1 MKITEEN
8 TISELVL
15 RDDFKSLTEQFSILT
30 LNSEGYFLLVGTDF
44 KVIAFN
50 KEFHDLYLQHF
61 GFNVSI
67 GDSILEYTPAERVK
81 EVKTIYSNA
90 FIGIV
95 YGCEIDLPLAENK
108 KLVFKSSYRPAYN
121 AQKEII
127 GAILHSY
134 DITGFKKLEIE
145 KDQAKRQIELDNS
158 NFRALIDHS
167 PDMIWS
173 FDLNF
178 NLINYNTLFEQFVN
192 STFNIKVQAN
202 QNYIEVLKDYPKRD
216 LFQKATEVCFG
227 GKHFKYIDH
236 FVEGTKEIW
245 HEINFNPI
253 FSLETKKVSGVAC
266 ISRDITEIKTNEKR
280 LILSEKRQKQAQKI
294 AGLGSWHF
302 DLKTKL
308 SSLSDEA
315 LHLFDIPASEFD
327 YQYSSLLKHIHVDD
341 LILFQNAISEAVLLK
356 KDFSLYYRIVKDDDS
371 IVHVYTDTDFEYDDD
386 GNAIGFYGIILDV
399 SDRVLKEA
407 ELKKLLFL
415 TQKHNEWL
423 NNFTHIVSHNIR
435 SNNNNIKSLVELL
448 TENSES
454 DRHLLLKMLK
464 TSTNKLDETI
474 YHLSEF
480 VRFQNQNEKNYA
492 LLNLKKEIA
501 KTTDGINQHI
511 IKTNST
517 IINEVN
523 EATFIRVVP
532 AFLESILMNMLTN
545 AIKYR
550 SPDRPL
556 ILKYSCEQIE
566 DYCVLK
572 IEDNGIGIDLDKHR
586 NSIFGLFK
594 TFNGNSDSV
603 GLGLFMTK
611 NQVELMQGKIEIE
624 STLGKGTIFK
634 IYFYEKN

>member
-1 MKITEEN
+1 MKNTEEN
-8 TISELVL
+8 IILEILE
-15 RDDFKSLTEQFSILT
+15 RDDSMALAEQFSILT
-30 LNSEGYFLLVGTDF
+30 LNSEGYFLLVGNDY
-44 KVIAFN
+44 KIIAFN
-50 KEFHDLYLQHF
+50 NGFHDLYLKHF
-61 GFNVSI
+61 RLNVSI
-67 GDSILEYTPAERVK
+67 GDSIIDYTPSERVE
-81 EVKTIYSNA
+81 EVKIIYSNA
-90 FIGIV
+90 FKGIV
-95 YGCEIDLPLAENK
+95 YECELDLPLPNGK
-108 KLVFKSSYRPAYN
+108 KIVFKSYYRPAYN
-121 AQKEII
+121 AKKEII

-134 DITGFKKLEIE
+134 DITEFKELEKE
-145 KDQAKRQIELDNS
+145 KVNAIKQIELDNS

-173 FDLNF
+173 FDLNY
-178 NLINYNTLFEQFVN
+178 NLINFNSLFEQYVN
-192 STFNIKVQAN
+192 YRFNIKVQAN
-202 QNYIEVLKDYPKRD
+202 QNYIEVLKDYSKSD
-216 LFQKATEVCFG
+216 LFQKAAEMTFAG
-227 GKHFKYIDH
+227 NAFKYIDH
-236 FVEGTKEIW
+236 NIDGTREYW
-245 HEINFNPI
+245 HEISFNPI
-253 FSLETKKVSGVAC
+253 FNLNSKEVTGAAC
-266 ISRDITEIKTNEKR
+266 ISRDITEIKRNEKR
-280 LILSEKRQKQAQKI
+280 LLISEKRQKQAQKI

-302 DLKTKL
+302 DLKTKI

-315 LHLFDIPASEFD
+315 LKLFGIPLTEFD
-327 YQYSSLLKHIHVDD
+327 FQYSTLLKHIHADD
-341 LILFQNAISEAVLLK
+341 QINFQKAISEAFLLK
-356 KDFSLYYRIVKDDDS
+356 KDFSLYYRIVKDDNS
-371 IVHVYTDTDFEYDDD
+371 IVHVYTDTDFEYDNE

-399 SDRVLKEA
+399 SDRVTKEA
-407 ELKKLLFL
+407 ELNKLLFL

-448 TENSES
+448 LENTENDNEM
-454 DRHLLLKMLK
+454 LLKMLK

-480 VRFQNQNEKNYA
+480 VRFQNQNEKNYT

-511 IKTNST
+511 IRTNST

-523 EATFIRVVP
+523 ESAFVRVVP

-572 IEDNGIGIDLDKHR
+572 IEDNGIGIDMEKHR

>member
-1 MKITEEN
+1 
-8 TISELVL
+8 
-15 RDDFKSLTEQFSILT
+15 
-30 LNSEGYFLLVGTDF
+30 
-44 KVIAFN
+44 
-50 KEFHDLYLQHF
+50 
-61 GFNVSI
+61 
-67 GDSILEYTPAERVK
+67 
-81 EVKTIYSNA
+81 
-90 FIGIV
+90 
-95 YGCEIDLPLAENK
+95 
-108 KLVFKSSYRPAYN
+108 
-121 AQKEII
+121 
-127 GAILHSY
+127 
-134 DITGFKKLEIE
+134 
-145 KDQAKRQIELDNS
+145 
-158 NFRALIDHS
+158 
-167 PDMIWS
+167 
-173 FDLNF
+173 
-178 NLINYNTLFEQFVN
+178 
-192 STFNIKVQAN
+192 
-202 QNYIEVLKDYPKRD
+202 
-216 LFQKATEVCFG
+216 
-227 GKHFKYIDH
+227 
-236 FVEGTKEIW
+236 
-245 HEINFNPI
+245 
-253 FSLETKKVSGVAC
+253 
-266 ISRDITEIKTNEKR
+266 
-280 LILSEKRQKQAQKI
+280 
-294 AGLGSWHF
+294 
-302 DLKTKL
+302 
-308 SSLSDEA
+308 
-315 LHLFDIPASEFD
+315 
-327 YQYSSLLKHIHVDD
+327 
-341 LILFQNAISEAVLLK
+341 
-356 KDFSLYYRIVKDDDS
+356 VKDDDS

-448 TENSES
+448 LENSES
-454 DRHLLLKMLK
+454 DRQLLLKMLK

-511 IKTNST
+511 IKTNSR
-517 IINEVN
+517 IINEVYV
-523 EATFIRVVP
+523 ATFIRVVP

-566 DYCVLK
+566 HYCVLK

-624 STLGKGTIFK
+624 STLAKGTIFK

>member
-1 MKITEEN
+1 MKNTEEN
-8 TISELVL
+8 ILSELVL
-15 RDDFKSLTEQFSILT
+15 EKDQAALMAQFSILT
-30 LNSEGYFLLVGTDF
+30 LNSEGYFLLVGNDY
-44 KVIAFN
+44 KIIAFN
-50 KEFHDLYLQHF
+50 EDFRNLYQQY
-61 GFNVSI
+61 FNITVSI
-67 GDSILEYTPAERVK
+67 GDSIIDYTPPERVE
-81 EVKTIYSNA
+81 EVKIIYSDA
-90 FIGIV
+90 FKGIG
-95 YGCEIDLPLAENK
+95 YKCELELPLPDNNK
-108 KLVFKSSYRPAYN
+108 IVFKSSYRPAYN
-121 AQKEII
+121 SEREII

-134 DITGFKKLEIE
+134 DITEFKALEKQKEQAIE
-145 KDQAKRQIELDNS
+145 RIEIDNS

-167 PDMIWS
+167 PDIIWS

-178 NLINYNTLFEQFVN
+178 NLINYNSLFEAYFN
-192 STFNIKVQAN
+192 STFNVKLEPKH
-202 QNYIEVLKDYPKRD
+202 NYLEVIINYTKFDIYKKTTELFSSGKSFTFIDYTVND
-216 LFQKATEVCFG
+216 
-227 GKHFKYIDH
+227 
-236 FVEGTKEIW
+236 TKEYW
-245 HEINFNPI
+245 SEISFNPI
-253 FSLETKKVSGVAC
+253 FDLESKKVTGVAC
-266 ISRDITEIKTNEKR
+266 ISRDISELKTNEKR
-280 LILSEKRQKQAQKI
+280 LLLSTKRLKQAQKI

-302 DLKTKL
+302 DLRTKL

-315 LHLFDIPASEFD
+315 LELFGISSSEFD
-327 YQYSSLLKHIHVDD
+327 YQYSTLLKRIHVDD
-341 LILFQNAISEAVLLK
+341 QDQFQKAISEAVLLK
-356 KDFSLYYRIVKDDDS
+356 KDFSLYYRIVKDDNS
-371 IVHVYTDTDFEYDDD
+371 ALHVFTDTDFEYDDN
-386 GNAIGFYGIILDV
+386 GNAVGFYGIILDV
-399 SDRVLKEA
+399 TDRVIKEA

-448 TENSES
+448 IENSEG
-454 DRHLLLKMLK
+454 DRELLLKMLK

-480 VRFQNQNEKNYA
+480 VKFQNQNEKNYA

-501 KTTDGINQHI
+501 KSTDGINQHI

-517 IINEVN
+517 IINAVN
-523 EATFIRVVP
+523 EQINIKVVP

-556 ILKYSCEQIE
+556 VLKYSSELTE
-566 DYCVLK
+566 NYCILT
-572 IEDNGIGIDLDKHR
+572 IEDNGIGIDMEKHR

-611 NQVELMQGKIEIE
+611 NQIELMQGKIEIE

>member
-1 MKITEEN
+1 MKNLDEN
-8 TISELVL
+8 IISDIIMS
-15 RDDFKSLTEQFSILT
+15 DDHKILAEQFSILT
-30 LNSEGYFLLVGTDF
+30 INSEGYFLLVGNDY
-44 KVIAFN
+44 KIIAFN
-50 KEFHDLYLQHF
+50 DNFHDLYLQYF
-61 GFNVSI
+61 GLDVSI
-67 GDSILEYTPAERVK
+67 GDSIIDYTPPERVE
-81 EVKTIYSNA
+81 EVKIIYSNA
-90 FIGIV
+90 FNGIV
-95 YGCEIDLPLAENK
+95 YKCELDLPLPNEK
-108 KLVFKSSYRPAYN
+108 TIVFKSSYRPAYN
-121 AQKEII
+121 AKKEII

-134 DITGFKKLEIE
+134 DITEYKELEKE
-145 KDQAKRQIELDNS
+145 KENAQKQIELDNI

-173 FDLNF
+173 FDLNY
-178 NLINYNTLFEQFVN
+178 NLINFNSLFEQYVN
-192 STFNIKVQAN
+192 AAFNIQVKAN
-202 QNYIEVLKDYPKRD
+202 HNYIEVLDDYPKRD
-216 LFQKATEVCFG
+216 LFQKATEQAFS
-227 GKHFKYIDH
+227 GKTFKFIDH
-236 FVEGTKEIW
+236 NVIDSVELW
-245 HEINFNPI
+245 HEISFNPI
-253 FSLETKKVSGVAC
+253 FNVDTKKVTGVAC

-280 LILSEKRQKQAQKI
+280 LLLSEKRQKQAQTI

-302 DLKTKL
+302 DLKTKI

-315 LHLFDIPASEFD
+315 LSLFGMKASEFD
-327 YQYSSLLKHIHVDD
+327 AQYSTLLKHIHVDD
-341 LILFQNAISEAVLLK
+341 QVIFQNAISEAVLLK
-356 KDFSLYYRIVKDDDS
+356 KDFSLYYRILKDDNS
-371 IVHVYTDTDFEYDDD
+371 IVHVFTDTDFEYDDK

-399 SDRVLKEA
+399 TERVTKEA

-448 TENSES
+448 IENTEG
-454 DRHLLLKMLK
+454 DRDLLFKMLK

-480 VRFQNQNEKNYA
+480 VKFQNQNEKNYT
-492 LLNLKKEIA
+492 LLNLKKEIT
-501 KTTDGINQHI
+501 KSTDGINQHI

-517 IINEVN
+517 IINDVSDSIN
-523 EATFIRVVP
+523 LKVVP
-532 AFLESILMNMLTN
+532 AFLESILMNLLTN

-556 ILKYSCEQIE
+556 ILKYSSEQIE
-566 DYCVLK
+566 DFCVLT
-572 IEDNGIGIDLDKHR
+572 IEDNGIGIDMDKHR
-586 NSIFGLFK
+586 NAIFGLFK

>member
-1 MKITEEN
+1 MKNAEEYI
-8 TISELVL
+8 ISDLVL
-15 RDDFKSLTEQFSILT
+15 SDDSKLLAEQFSILT
-30 LNSEGYFLLVGTDF
+30 LNSEGYFLLVGNDY
-44 KVIAFN
+44 KIIAFN
-50 KEFHDLYLQHF
+50 DEFHSLYLEHF
-61 GFNVSI
+61 GMNVSI
-67 GDSILEYTPAERVK
+67 GDSIIDFTPAERVE
-81 EVKTIYSNA
+81 EVKTIYSNS
-90 FIGIV
+90 FKGIV
-95 YGCEIDLPLAENK
+95 YECELEIPLPNNK
-108 KLVFKSSYRPAYN
+108 IIVFKSRYSPAFDAN
-121 AQKEII
+121 KTII

-134 DITGFKKLEIE
+134 DITEFKELEKE
-145 KDQAKRQIELDNS
+145 KEQAVKQIELDNR

-178 NLINYNTLFEQFVN
+178 NLINYNTHFEQFVN
-192 STFNIKVQAN
+192 NTFNLEILAN
-202 QNYIEVLKDYPKRD
+202 QNYIEVLKDYPKKD
-216 LFQKATEVCFG
+216 LFQKATEMSFA
-227 GKHFKYIDH
+227 GKPFKYIDH
-236 FVEGTKEIW
+236 IIDGTKEIW
-245 HEINFNPI
+245 HEISFNPI
-253 FSLETKKVSGVAC
+253 FSIESKKVTGVAC
-266 ISRDITEIKTNEKR
+266 ISRDITEIKNNEKR
-280 LILSEKRQKQAQKI
+280 LLLSEKRQKQAQKI

-308 SSLSDEA
+308 SSLSEEA
-315 LHLFDIPASEFD
+315 LNLFGIPSSEFD
-327 YQYSSLLKHIHVDD
+327 QQYSSLLKHIHADD
-341 LILFQNAISEAVLLK
+341 LLIFQNAISEAVLLK
-356 KDFSLYYRIVKDDDS
+356 KDFSLYNRIIKDDNS
-371 IVHVYTDTDFEYDDD
+371 IVHVYTNTDFEYDND

-399 SDRVLKEA
+399 SDRVIKES

-448 TENSES
+448 IENSES
-454 DRHLLLKMLK
+454 DRNLLLSMLK

-492 LLNLKKEIA
+492 LLNLKKEIT
-501 KTTDGINQHI
+501 KTTDGINQHV

-517 IINEVN
+517 ILNEVN
-523 EATFIRVVP
+523 ESIFLRVVP
-532 AFLESILMNMLTN
+532 AFLESILMNLLTN

-566 DYCVLK
+566 DFCVLR
-572 IEDNGIGIDLDKHR
+572 IEDNGIGIDMDKHR
-586 NSIFGLFK
+586 NEIFGLFK
-594 TFNGNSDSV
+594 TFNGNSDSI

-624 STLGKGTIFK
+624 SILGKGTIFK

>member
-1 MKITEEN
+1 MSNTEEN
-8 TISELVL
+8 ILSDLVL
-15 RDDFKSLTEQFSILT
+15 EKDQAALMAQFSILT
-30 LNSEGYFLLVGTDF
+30 LNSEGYFLLVGNDY
-44 KVIAFN
+44 KIIAFN
-50 KEFHDLYLQHF
+50 EDFRNLYQQYF
-61 GFNVSI
+61 GITVSI
-67 GDSILEYTPAERVK
+67 GDSIIDYTPPERVE
-81 EVKTIYSNA
+81 EVKIIYSEA
-90 FIGIV
+90 FKGIV
-95 YGCEIDLPLAENK
+95 YKCELELPLPDNNK
-108 KLVFKSSYRPAYN
+108 IEFKSIYRPAYN
-121 AQKEII
+121 SEREIV
-127 GAILHSY
+127 GVILYSY
-134 DITGFKKLEIE
+134 DITEFKALEKQKEHAIQQIEIE
-145 KDQAKRQIELDNS
+145 NS

-178 NLINYNTLFEQFVN
+178 NLINYNSLFEAYFN
-192 STFNIKVQAN
+192 STFNVKIKPKH
-202 QNYIEVLKDYPKRD
+202 NYLEVITHYTKFDIYKNTTELFSSGKSFTFIDYTIND
-216 LFQKATEVCFG
+216 
-227 GKHFKYIDH
+227 
-236 FVEGTKEIW
+236 TKEYW
-245 HEINFNPI
+245 SEISFNPI
-253 FSLETKKVSGVAC
+253 FDLESKKITGAAC
-266 ISRDITEIKTNEKR
+266 ISRDISEAKTNEKR
-280 LILSEKRQKQAQKI
+280 LLLSTKRLKQAQRI

-315 LHLFDIPASEFD
+315 LELFGISSTEFD
-327 YQYSSLLKHIHVDD
+327 YQYSTLLKRIHVEDQD
-341 LILFQNAISEAVLLK
+341 QFQKAISEAVLLK
-356 KDFSLYYRIVKDDDS
+356 KDFSLYYRIVKDDNS
-371 IVHVYTDTDFEYDDD
+371 VVHVYTDNDFEYDDN
-386 GNAIGFYGIILDV
+386 GNAIGFYGIILNV
-399 SDRVLKEA
+399 SDRVIKEA

-448 TENSES
+448 IENSEG
-454 DRHLLLKMLK
+454 DRELLLKMLK

-480 VRFQNQNEKNYA
+480 VKFQNQNEKNYA

-501 KTTDGINQHI
+501 KSTDGINQHI
-511 IKTNST
+511 IITNST
-517 IINEVN
+517 IINAVSEQIN
-523 EATFIRVVP
+523 IKVVP

-556 ILKYSCEQIE
+556 VLKYSSELKE
-566 DYCVLK
+566 DYCILT
-572 IEDNGIGIDLDKHR
+572 IEDNGIGIDMDKNR

-611 NQVELMQGKIEIE
+611 NQIELMQGKIEIE